1 MTTLPSALI
10 ASLEPD
16 PLKDDGIGVTA
27 NFTLIENLQDFQS
40 MASGASSNEQ
50 RSNRID
56 ENRCEFELAD
66 RWLQSGFRGTSAA
79 GPVIPP

>member
-1 MTTLPSALI
+1 MTPLPSALI
-10 ASLEPD
+10 AWLEPD
-16 PLKDDGIGVTA
+16 SLKDDGI
-27 NFTLIENLQDFQS
+27 LIPIENLQDFQS
-40 MASGASSNEQ
+40 MASRASSNEQ

-56 ENRCEFELAD
+56 ENRCNFELAD